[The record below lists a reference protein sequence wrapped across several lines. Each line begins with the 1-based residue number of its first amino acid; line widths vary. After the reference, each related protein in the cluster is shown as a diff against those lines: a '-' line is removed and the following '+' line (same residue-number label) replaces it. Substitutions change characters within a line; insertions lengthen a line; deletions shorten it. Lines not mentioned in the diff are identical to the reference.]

1 MALRFKLGKFA
12 FPKFHFLKLGVRGNL
27 FSAFAVIAGMAIVIS
42 AGAGLVLGHLGGV
55 MGDLSG
61 KDIPRLAA
69 SLQLSAQSA
78 ALASQGPALL
88 AARTEESLNERIRKM
103 SETQAAAAQKLNEI
117 MRLGA
122 DKSIAAALTETV
134 KNIDDMTKSLGSA
147 ARERLD
153 AAAQHDKKYEALRKA
168 QTDFVT
174 ASIPEMVDAQSRL
187 NAVLTAADPS
197 VDDATA
203 AARVVEQLGN
213 VMASGN
219 LMASNLAA
227 ALSANNSDT
236 LEAIEKDFKDTVER
250 AKTSLE
256 MLPKNA
262 GGKTMGEA
270 MAKLQA
276 LGEGKERIFK
286 IRQKELDAADYG
298 ETILEETRK
307 LNVGLGIS
315 VQQLVDGVRKETDD
329 ATALAREQIS
339 LATLVMLALGVAT
352 LIGSVLFVWLY
363 VGRSILRRIRALQ
376 SSMKILSSGD
386 LESQIYHSGQSDE
399 IAEMSN
405 SLQVFRES
413 MIAARAISAEQ
424 DKDRIAKAERASRME
439 SRIVEFEATVRGA
452 LDSLQTSAN
461 SMQSTA
467 QSMSATA
474 DQSSALVSAV
484 ASAAEETSV
493 NVQTVSA
500 GTEQLSSSIAE
511 IGRQVVTS
519 AEIARKAV
527 DEAGATDATM
537 QGLADNAAR
546 ISVVVDLI
554 QTIASQTNLL
564 ALNATIEAARAGEAG
579 RGFAVVASEVKN
591 LASQTAKA
599 TDEIRQQISSM
610 QNVTTSAVAAI
621 RNISATI
628 SEINNV
634 TTAIA
639 AAVEEQGAATREI
652 ARNIQHAAGG
662 TSEVSSNI
670 VGVSN
675 ASNEAGTAAAEV
687 LNASDALRREAE
699 VLQAEID
706 AFLSNIRAA

>member
-1 MALRFKLGKFA
+1 MAVRLKIGKPG
-12 FPKFHFLKLGVRGNL
+12 FPKIRFPRLGVRGNL
-27 FSAFAVIAGMAIVIS
+27 FSAFAVITGMAILIS
-42 AGAGLVLGHLGGV
+42 AGAGYVLGHLGGV
-55 MGDLSG
+55 MGELSG
-61 KDIPRLAA
+61 KDIPRLAS

-88 AARTEESLNERIRKM
+88 ASRTEEALNERTRKM
-103 SETQAAAAQKLNEI
+103 NETQAAALAKLNEI
-117 MRLGA
+117 IALGA
-122 DKSIAAALTETV
+122 DKTVAAALTETV
-134 KNIDDMTKSLGSA
+134 KNIDDMTRSLGAA

-153 AAAQHDKKYEALRKA
+153 AAAMHDKKYEALRKA
-168 QTDFVT
+168 QADLVA
-174 ASIPEMVDAQSRL
+174 ASVPEMVDMQSRL
-187 NAVLTAADPS
+187 NAVLVAVDPS
-197 VDDATA
+197 IDDATA

-213 VMASGN
+213 VIAGGN
-219 LMASNLAA
+219 LMASHLAA
-227 ALSANNSDT
+227 ALSANDADT
-236 LEAIEKDFKDTVER
+236 LEAIEREFKDTIER
-250 AKTSLE
+250 VKTNLE
-256 MLPKNA
+256 MLPKSTA
-262 GGKTMGEA
+262 KTMA
-270 MAKLQA
+270 AAVAKVQA

-315 VQQLVDGVRKETDD
+315 VQQLVDGVRKETDT
-329 ATALAREQIS
+329 ATAQAREEIS
-339 LATLVMLALGVAT
+339 LATLVMLGLGAAT

-386 LESQIYHSGQSDE
+386 LESEIYRSDQSDE
-399 IAEMSN
+399 IAEMSET
-405 SLQVFRES
+405 LHVFRES
-413 MIAARAISAEQ
+413 MRTARALSADQ

-439 SRIVEFEATVRGA
+439 ERIVEFETTVRGA
-452 LDSLQTSAN
+452 LESLSGAAN

-474 DQSSALVSAV
+474 DRSSALVSAV

-500 GTEQLSSSIAE
+500 GTEELSSSIAE
-511 IGRQVVTS
+511 IGRQVVSS

-527 DEAGATDATM
+527 AEAGATDTTM

-599 TDEIRQQISSM
+599 TDEIRQQIGAV

-621 RNISATI
+621 RNISTTI
-628 SEINNV
+628 SEINDV

-670 VGVSN
+670 VGVSS
-675 ASNEAGTAAAEV
+675 ASNEAGAAAADV
-687 LNASDALRREAE
+687 LASSDALRREAE
-699 VLQAEID
+699 VLRAEID